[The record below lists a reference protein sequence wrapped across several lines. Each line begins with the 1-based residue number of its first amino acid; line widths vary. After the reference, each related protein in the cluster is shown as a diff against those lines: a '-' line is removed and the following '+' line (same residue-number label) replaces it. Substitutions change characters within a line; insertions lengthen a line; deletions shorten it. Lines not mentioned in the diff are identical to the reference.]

1 MNEILQAIVER
12 RSIRRYEEREVPEAA
27 LSELLEAVRWSPSW
41 ANTQCWEVVVIRDP
55 EIRTRLQE
63 TMAPKNPATR
73 AIVSAPLL
81 LALCGKRGVS
91 GSYDG
96 KMTTK
101 FGDWML
107 FDLGIA
113 CQSLCLVAHRLGLG
127 SVVVGLFDHDRAR
140 QVLLLPEPMEI
151 VALVPLGYPAK
162 RSEAPKRREIAEF
175 THRERW

>member
-1 MNEILQAIVER
+1 
-12 RSIRRYEEREVPEAA
+12 
-27 LSELLEAVRWSPSW
+27 
-41 ANTQCWEVVVIRDP
+41 
-55 EIRTRLQE
+55 
-63 TMAPKNPATR
+63 
-73 AIVSAPLL
+73 
-81 LALCGKRGVS
+81 
-91 GSYDG
+91 
-96 KMTTK
+96 MTTK

-113 CQSLCLVAHRLGLG
+113 CQSLCLAAHRLGLG